1 MNTLTA
7 PSVLLFLQGGG
18 GGGGTM
24 FLILQLVALFAI
36 FYFFLIRPQQKRQ
49 RLAQQE
55 RDKLLNALKPGDKVI
70 TSSGIFATVVS
81 VRDDRV
87 QVKVAPSVAIEV
99 QRTAITSLQS
109 DPKEAE
115 PAK

>member
-1 MNTLTA
+1 MNTITA

-24 FLILQLVALFAI
+24 FLVLQLVALFAI

-55 RDKLLNALKPGDKVI
+55 RDKMLGALKPGDKVI

-81 VRDDRV
+81 LREDRI
-87 QVKVAPSVAIEV
+87 QVKIAPSVAIEV
-99 QRTAITSLQS
+99 QRSAITSLQTS
-109 DPKEAE
+109 EKEAE
-115 PAK
+115 SAK